1 MKAWHHCFTSLE
13 LLLTEGFDVVEI
25 ILNWKDS
32 LPGKHW
38 SGLKSVSKSSWGKI
52 GLMGAVS
59 LCGQTC
65 DALKRHHSWALAAA
79 VEGSDRKW
87 DLTMER
93 KEKCPKER
101 LKQRFEQHDTA
112 RWLGVPTVRCTS
124 PVHEIQESC
133 EALGTW
139 FKANF
144 SWWNLRKMNFC
155 VLILVLSGINI
166 RKEMS

>member
-59 LCGQTC
+59 LCGQNC
-65 DALKRHHSWALAAA
+65 DALKCHHSWALAAA

-93 KEKCPKER
+93 KEKRPKER
-101 LKQRFEQHDTA
+101 LKQRFEQHHTA
-112 RWLGVPTVRCTS
+112 RWLGYPLS
-124 PVHEIQESC
+124 DAPVLYTRFRNHMGHWEHGLKLTFPGE
-133 EALGTW
+133 TW
-139 FKANF
+139 EKWISV
-144 SWWNLRKMNFC
+144 SWYWC
-155 VLILVLSGINI
+155 WV
-166 RKEMS
+166 E